1 MMTQGWRVGESPCT
15 AHSLPSL
22 HIAATPADV
31 LVLPDGTVMCRVRRD
46 LVERKRDVL
55 HVLEQ
60 YERTVKPSFA
70 QFILP
75 TKQFAHIIVSQ
86 S

>member
-1 MMTQGWRVGESPCT
+1 M
-15 AHSLPSL
+15 LK
-22 HIAATPADV
+22 
-31 LVLPDGTVMCRVRRD
+31 RVRRD

-55 HVLEQ
+55 HVLDQ

-75 TKQFAHIIVSQ
+75 TKQFAHIIVRMPLL
-86 S
+86 

>member
-1 MMTQGWRVGESPCT
+1 M
-15 AHSLPSL
+15 
-22 HIAATPADV
+22 
-31 LVLPDGTVMCRVRRD
+31 
-46 LVERKRDVL
+46 ERKRDVL

-75 TKQFAHIIVSQ
+75 TKQFAHIIVRTCLHAMVNLNCNALELISHEVVEKANYIAVLEHML
-86 S
+86 SPSEW

>member
-1 MMTQGWRVGESPCT
+1 MH
-15 AHSLPSL
+15 AA
-22 HIAATPADV
+22 IAYTKV
-31 LVLPDGTVMCRVRRD
+31 SKLIHRIRRD

-75 TKQFAHIIVSQ
+75 TKQFAHIIVRTCLRAMVKVNCNAVD
-86 S
+86 

>member
-1 MMTQGWRVGESPCT
+1 
-15 AHSLPSL
+15 
-22 HIAATPADV
+22 
-31 LVLPDGTVMCRVRRD
+31 MCRIRRD

-75 TKQFAHIIVSQ
+75 TKQFAHIIVISCL

>member
-1 MMTQGWRVGESPCT
+1 MRIHIVPMLCPQNT
-15 AHSLPSL
+15 A
-22 HIAATPADV
+22 
-31 LVLPDGTVMCRVRRD
+31 DGIYTERRKRSDGIMSRVRRD

-75 TKQFAHIIVSQ
+75 TKQFAHIIVSF